1 MKTSHRLLAAA
12 VLALAGA
19 AAALAAD
26 SQEAAASDKKVNI
39 NQASAAQLAFLPR
52 VGAKAAERIVEYR
65 KAHGSFGQAE
75 ELMEVKGVGEKLFT
89 QLKPY
94 VTLTGPTTL
103 TAKVRSG
110 SARTPRS
117 SRASRSSGS
126 AGGRKAPSDSASNS
140 VPVGKGR

>member
-1 MKTSHRLLAAA
+1 MKTSRRIFAAF
-12 VLALAGA
+12 VLAGA
-19 AAALAAD
+19 ATALALAD
-26 SQEAAASDKKVNI
+26 SPEANASANGSSGKKVNI
-39 NQASAAQLAFLPR
+39 NSATSAQIALLPH
-52 VGAKAAERIVEYR
+52 VGNKAAERIVDYR

-110 SARTPRS
+110 SPRS
-117 SRASRSSGS
+117 ARAASGKKTASS
-126 AGGRKAPSDSASNS
+126 S